1 MGIPHRL
8 AAEYPNRCLQL
19 INAVEGFAREHSLVG
34 SFSLLAAA
42 AVLTIPFERAQ
53 ARHFLHRERDDQMT
67 AAIDQLSKV
76 KFASAPFW
84 QGEGP
89 VDWRQSHIKENAN
102 SVEHW
107 VARDGKH
114 PLAKDGQDFLPG
126 KRAAEVLRVIRNAL
140 AHGNIVYLNKDG
152 EEREGDLVHYLAFL
166 SRYEE
171 GADQQA
177 QAETYRV
184 IVTTEDE
191 FLRFIRLWAA
201 WISGPAIED
210 REMQAA

>member
-1 MGIPHRL
+1 M
-8 AAEYPNRCLQL
+8 
-19 INAVEGFAREHSLVG
+19 VG

>member
-1 MGIPHRL
+1 MAIPHRL
-8 AAEYPNRCLQL
+8 AAEYPSRYLQL
-19 INAVEGFAREHSLVG
+19 INAVEGFAREQRLVG

-53 ARHFLHRERDDQMT
+53 ARHFLHRERDDQMM
-67 AAIDQLSKV
+67 AAIGQLSKV
-76 KFASAPFW
+76 KFVEAPFW
-84 QGEGP
+84 QGESPG
-89 VDWRQSHIKENAN
+89 DWRQSHIVKSAD

-114 PLAKDGQDFLPG
+114 PLAKDAEDFLPR
-126 KRAAEVLRVIRNAL
+126 KRADEVLRAIRNAL
-140 AHGNIVYLNKDG
+140 AHRNIVYLNKDG
-152 EEREGDLVHYLAFL
+152 EEREGDQVHYLAFL

-177 QAETYRV
+177 KAETYRV
-184 IVTTEDE
+184 VVTTEDE

-201 WISGPAIED
+201 WISGPAIND

>member
-1 MGIPHRL
+1 MAIPHRL
-8 AAEYPNRCLQL
+8 AAEYPRRCLQL
-19 INAVEGFAREHSLVG
+19 INAVEGFAREQRLVG

-67 AAIDQLSKV
+67 AAMGQLSKV
-76 KFASAPFW
+76 KFVEAPFW

-89 VDWRQSHIKENAN
+89 VEWRQSHIVKNAD

-114 PLAKDGQDFLPG
+114 PLAKDAEDFLPG
-126 KRAAEVLRVIRNAL
+126 KSAGDVLRALRNAL
-140 AHGNIVYLNKDG
+140 SHGNIVYLNSDG
-152 EEREGDLVHYLAFL
+152 EEREGDQVHYLAFL

-177 QAETYRV
+177 KAETYRV

-201 WISGPAIED
+201 WISGPAIDD
-210 REMQAA
+210 REIQAA